1 MGAADKYA
9 VRAGLASKNV
19 LADIDRRH
27 DVPTE
32 HAREIKY
39 LTHAQLQGPA
49 ERTERFETLTLT
61 LILGYC
67 GIRFGEA
74 AALRRGSVKDGKL
87 TIRESA
93 TRVTGQGMVTTRT
106 KTGQGT

>member
-39 LTHAQLQGPA
+39 LTLAQLQGPA
-49 ERTERFETLTLT
+49 ERTERFETLT

-93 TRVTGQGMVTTRT
+93 TRVTGQGMVATRT